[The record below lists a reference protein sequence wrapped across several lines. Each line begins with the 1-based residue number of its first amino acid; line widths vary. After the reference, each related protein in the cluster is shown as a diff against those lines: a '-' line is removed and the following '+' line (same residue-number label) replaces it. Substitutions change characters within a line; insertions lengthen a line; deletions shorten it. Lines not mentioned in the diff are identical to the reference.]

1 VLIFI
6 NRFFKN
12 FIKGG
17 FTMKKVVGLAAA
29 GLLAVSAAN
38 AGQITVANTDITMFG
53 GVSASYNGQNNDHA
67 LRNAAIFISNP
78 LNQSLAGTWSG
89 KDSFSVNNVIIGLTK
104 PAQDGGI
111 GFTAAFGY
119 WEAPTVVA
127 SSTVVNNVNIFNSI
141 NNKNADK
148 LVGYGKTTDFKPWLA
163 FVTYKPV
170 AGLSLDAGLLWTNFG
185 ERPVTILNPHI
196 TRGVLFTANPVLLT
210 GARGTYDA
218 GVAKVYVGAGKA
230 GDYQLMGPVYKN
242 VIGNNY
248 SNYIEAGVTS
258 NLKQFGLPV
267 DVGLHTYNENGN
279 RDIYALTVGGDLGIV
294 SLGLEVDYFKADD
307 GLKKAW
313 NSVLR
318 KPIGPLP
325 ANYSASTN
333 AWGAALC
340 ANVKPV
346 AGVQVPVRI
355 EYADNKDT
363 ILIPAIAAA
372 TLVKPSN
379 AANQFNYAAAK
390 KVWTFTIT
398 PTYNP
403 TKNTFLR
410 AEVSYAKSSGDAF
423 NGTSGYLFVNDK
435 GEAKTSRTTGAVELG
450 FLF

>member
-6 NRFFKN
+6 NRFYKN

-29 GLLAVSAAN
+29 GLLAASAAN
-38 AGQITVANTDITMFG
+38 AGQITVANTDITLFG
-53 GVSASYNGQNNDHA
+53 GVSASYNAQNNDHA
-67 LRNAAIFISNP
+67 LAKTPFS
-78 LNQSLAGTWSG
+78 

-111 GFTAAFGY
+111 GFTAAFGS

-127 SSTVVNNVNIFNSI
+127 SSKVVN
-141 NNKNADK
+141 DK
-148 LVGYGKTTDFKPWLA
+148 GLVGLDQTTKFRPWLA

-185 ERPVTILNPHI
+185 ERPVTILNPQI

-230 GDYQLMGPVYKN
+230 GNYQLMGPVYYESAIVTALAN
-242 VIGNNY
+242 HAY
-248 SNYIEAGVTS
+248 SNYIEAGITS

-279 RDIYALTVGGDLGIV
+279 RDIYAATVGGDLGIV

-313 NSVLR
+313 
-318 KPIGPLP
+318 GT
-325 ANYSASTN
+325 NYSSN
-333 AWGAALC
+333 AWGTALC

-355 EYADNKDT
+355 EYADNKDS

-372 TLVKPSN
+372 RLATPNNSD
-379 AANQFNYAAAK
+379 NYSAAK

-410 AEVSYAKSSGDAF
+410 AEVSYAKSSG
-423 NGTSGYLFVNDK
+423 NVTPGTSGFLFVNDK
-435 GEAKTSRTTGAVELG
+435 NDAKTSRTTGAVELG

>member
-1 VLIFI
+1 
-6 NRFFKN
+6 
-12 FIKGG
+12 
-17 FTMKKVVGLAAA
+17 MKKVVGLAAA

-38 AGQITVANTDITMFG
+38 AGQITVANTDITLFG
-53 GVSASYNGQNNDHA
+53 GVSASYNAQNNDHA
-67 LRNAAIFISNP
+67 LR
-78 LNQSLAGTWSG
+78 GTNGFS
-89 KDSFSVNNVIIGLTK
+89 KDSFSVNNVIVGLTK

-111 GFTAAFGY
+111 GFTAAFGS

-127 SSTVVNNVNIFNSI
+127 SPDVVN
-141 NNKNADK
+141 DK
-148 LVGYGKTTDFKPWLA
+148 KGNGANPLVGYGKTTDFKPWLA

-170 AGLSLDAGLLWTNFG
+170 AGLTLDAGLLWTNFG
-185 ERPVTILNPHI
+185 ERPATILNPHI
-196 TRGVLFTANPVLLT
+196 TRGVLFTANPVLLK

-230 GDYQLMGPVYKN
+230 GDYQLMGPVY
-242 VIGNNY
+242 NNTY

-307 GLKKAW
+307 ALKESGK
-313 NSVLR
+313 S
-318 KPIGPLP
+318 
-325 ANYSASTN
+325 SN
-333 AWGAALC
+333 AWGTALC

-346 AGVQVPVRI
+346 AGIQIPVRI

-363 ILIPAIAAA
+363 KLIQVIGA
-372 TLVKPSN
+372 SGN
-379 AANQFNYAAAK
+379 AK

-410 AEVSYAKSSGDAF
+410 AEISYAKSSGAKNAGEDAWLF
-423 NGTSGYLFVNDK
+423 KDANGNN
-435 GEAKTSRTTGAVELG
+435 KTSRTTSAVELG

>member
-1 VLIFI
+1 
-6 NRFFKN
+6 
-12 FIKGG
+12 
-17 FTMKKVVGLAAA
+17 MKKVVGLAAA

-38 AGQITVANTDITMFG
+38 AGQITVANTDITLFG
-53 GVSASYNGQNNDHA
+53 GVSASYNAQNNDHA
-67 LRNAAIFISNP
+67 IAKTPFS
-78 LNQSLAGTWSG
+78 
-89 KDSFSVNNVIIGLTK
+89 KDSFSVNNVIVGLTK

-111 GFTAAFGY
+111 GFTAAFGSF
-119 WEAPTVVA
+119 EAPTVVA
-127 SSTVVNNVNIFNSI
+127 SAKVVNGENVTG
-141 NNKNADK
+141 KE
-148 LVGYGKTTDFKPWLA
+148 LVGYGKTTKFQPWLA

-242 VIGNNY
+242 VVGNNY

-313 NSVLR
+313 NTKTGATS
-318 KPIGPLP
+318 
-325 ANYSASTN
+325 SN

-363 ILIPAIAAA
+363 ILIPTIAAA
-372 TLVKPSN
+372 SLNPIISGTTIYLAP
-379 AANQFNYAAAK
+379 K

-410 AEVSYAKSSGDAF
+410 AEISYAKASGNAF

>member
-1 VLIFI
+1 
-6 NRFFKN
+6 
-12 FIKGG
+12 
-17 FTMKKVVGLAAA
+17 MKKVVGLAAA

-38 AGQITVANTDITMFG
+38 AGQITVANTDITLFG
-53 GVSASYNGQNNDHA
+53 GVSASYNAQKNDHA
-67 LRNAAIFISNP
+67 I
-78 LNQSLAGTWSG
+78 AGKGFS
-89 KDSFSVNNVIIGLTK
+89 KDSFSVNNVIVGLTK

-111 GFTAAFGY
+111 GFTAAFGS

-127 SSTVVNNVNIFNSI
+127 SSDVVNGKNGVKVNLNLVD
-141 NNKNADK
+141 NNGKPIQANEVGAK

-230 GDYQLMGPVYKN
+230 GEYQLMGPVYTK
-242 VIGNNY
+242 VLNNHY

-267 DVGLHTYNENGN
+267 DVSLHTYNENGN
-279 RDIYALTVGGDLGIV
+279 RDIYAATVGGDLGIV

-307 GLKKAW
+307 ALKIPGH
-313 NSVLR
+313 S
-318 KPIGPLP
+318 
-325 ANYSASTN
+325 SN
-333 AWGAALC
+333 AWGTALC

-363 ILIPAIAAA
+363 ILIPTIG
-372 TLVKPSN
+372 TSGLKLGN
-379 AANQFNYAAAK
+379 AK

-403 TKNTFLR
+403 TKNTFFR
-410 AEVSYAKSSGDAF
+410 SEVSYAKSSGALRAGEDAWLF
-423 NGTSGYLFVNDK
+423 NDSNGNH
-435 GEAKTSRTTGAVELG
+435 KTSRITSAVELG

>member
-6 NRFFKN
+6 NRFYKN

-38 AGQITVANTDITMFG
+38 AGQITVANTDITLFG
-53 GVSASYNGQNNDHA
+53 GVSASYNAQNNDHA
-67 LRNAAIFISNP
+67 IANAGFS
-78 LNQSLAGTWSG
+78 
-89 KDSFSVNNVIIGLTK
+89 KDSFSVNNVIVGLTK

-111 GFTAAFGY
+111 GFTAAFGS

-127 SSTVVNNVNIFNSI
+127 SSDVVNGSNVTG
-141 NNKNADK
+141 KN

-170 AGLSLDAGLLWTNFG
+170 AGLTLDAGLLWTNFG

-196 TRGVLFTANPVLLT
+196 TRGVLFTANPALLT

-230 GDYQLMGPVYKN
+230 GNYQLMGPVYTQVLNKH
-242 VIGNNY
+242 Y
-248 SNYIEAGVTS
+248 SNYIEAGITS

-307 GLKKAW
+307 GLKKIW
-313 NSVLR
+313 NAATGATS
-318 KPIGPLP
+318 
-325 ANYSASTN
+325 SN
-333 AWGAALC
+333 AWGTALC

-355 EYADNKDT
+355 EYADNKDS
-363 ILIPAIAAA
+363 ILIPVIG
-372 TLVKPSN
+372 TSGLGLGN
-379 AANQFNYAAAK
+379 AK

-410 AEVSYAKSSGDAF
+410 AEVSYAKSSGALRAGQDAWLF
-423 NGTSGYLFVNDK
+423 KDSNGNN
-435 GEAKTSRTTGAVELG
+435 KTSRTTGAVELG

>member
-1 VLIFI
+1 VLILI
-6 NRFFKN
+6 NRFYKN

-38 AGQITVANTDITMFG
+38 AGQITVANTDITLFG
-53 GVSASYNGQNNDHA
+53 GVSASYNAQNNDHA
-67 LRNAAIFISNP
+67 IYDADQKTDGQQPGFS
-78 LNQSLAGTWSG
+78 
-89 KDSFSVNNVIIGLTK
+89 KDSFSVNNVIVGLTK

-111 GFTAAFGY
+111 GFTAAFGSF
-119 WEAPTVVA
+119 EAPTVVA
-127 SSTVVNNVNIFNSI
+127 SPDVVNGKNVVGEN
-141 NNKNADK
+141 

-230 GDYQLMGPVYKN
+230 GKYQLMGPVYTTKT
-242 VIGNNY
+242 NY
-248 SNYIEAGVTS
+248 TNYIEAGITS

-279 RDIYALTVGGDLGIV
+279 RDIYAATVGGDLGIV

-307 GLKKAW
+307 GLKKATT
-313 NSVLR
+313 
-318 KPIGPLP
+318 G
-325 ANYSASTN
+325 STSSN
-333 AWGAALC
+333 AWGTALC

-363 ILIPAIAAA
+363 ILIPTIA
-372 TLVKPSN
+372 TGN
-379 AANQFNYAAAK
+379 AK

-410 AEVSYAKSSGDAF
+410 AEVSYAKSSSAKSAGDA
-423 NGTSGYLFVNDK
+423 SIFVNDK
-435 GEAKTSRTTGAVELG
+435 NQPKTSRTTSTVELG

>member
-1 VLIFI
+1 
-6 NRFFKN
+6 
-12 FIKGG
+12 
-17 FTMKKVVGLAAA
+17 MKKVVGLAAA

-53 GVSASYNGQNNDHA
+53 GVSASYNAQNNDHA
-67 LRNAAIFISNP
+67 IANAGFS
-78 LNQSLAGTWSG
+78 
-89 KDSFSVNNVIIGLTK
+89 KDSFSVNNVIVGLTK

-111 GFTAAFGY
+111 GFTAAFGSF
-119 WEAPTVVA
+119 EAPTVVA
-127 SSTVVNNVNIFNSI
+127 SSDVVNG
-141 NNKNADK
+141 KNRVGTGTD
-148 LVGYGKTTDFKPWLA
+148 LIGYGKTTDFKPWLG

-185 ERPVTILNPHI
+185 EKPVTILNPHI
-196 TRGVLFTANPVLLT
+196 TRGVLFTANPALLK

-230 GDYQLMGPVYKN
+230 GNYQLMGPVYTG
-242 VIGNNY
+242 VVNNHY

-267 DVGLHTYNENGN
+267 DVGLHTYNESGN
-279 RDIYALTVGGDLGIV
+279 RDIYALTVGGDLGTVPRLGTV
-294 SLGLEVDYFKADD
+294 SLGLEVDYFKADS
-307 GLKKAW
+307 GLKDAW

-318 KPIGPLP
+318 KTFGPLP

-355 EYADNKDT
+355 EYANNKNT
-363 ILIPAIAAA
+363 ILIPTIGAA
-372 TLVKPSN
+372 TSVTPRGPSN
-379 AANQFNYAAAK
+379 YSAAK

-410 AEVSYAKSSGDAF
+410 AEISYAKASGNALDRK
-423 NGTSGYLFVNDK
+423 TGYLFVDDK
-435 GEAKTSRTTGAVELG
+435 LEAKTSRTTSAVELG

>member
-6 NRFFKN
+6 NRFNKN

-38 AGQITVANTDITMFG
+38 AGQVTVANSDITLFG
-53 GVSASYNGQNNDHA
+53 GVSASYNTQNNDHA
-67 LRNAAIFISNP
+67 LRSTTVDQNGNVIAKP
-78 LNQSLAGTWSG
+78 WSG

-111 GFTAAFGY
+111 GFTAAFGS

-127 SSTVVNNVNIFNSI
+127 SSNVVNDKAGDGAN
-141 NNKNADK
+141 K

-196 TRGVLFTANPVLLT
+196 TRGVLFTANPALLE
-210 GARGTYDA
+210 GARGTYDT
-218 GVAKVYVGAGKA
+218 GVVKVYVGAGKA
-230 GDYQLMGPVYKN
+230 GKDQLMGPVYKDT
-242 VIGNNY
+242 IKSNY
-248 SNYIEAGVTS
+248 NSYIEAGITS

-279 RDIYALTVGGDLGIV
+279 RDIYALTAGGDLGIV
-294 SLGLEVDYFKADD
+294 SLGLEVDYFKAGDS
-307 GLKKAW
+307 LKKAW
-313 NSVLR
+313 DTKAATISS
-318 KPIGPLP
+318 I
-325 ANYSASTN
+325 ANYSASSN
-333 AWGAALC
+333 AWGAALY

-346 AGVQVPVRI
+346 ASVQVPVRI

-363 ILIPAIAAA
+363 ALIPAIAAA
-372 TLVKPSN
+372 SLVNPNNTGTTK
-379 AANQFNYAAAK
+379 YAAAK

-410 AEVSYAKSSGDAF
+410 AEVSYAKASDDAF
-423 NGTSGYLFVNDK
+423 NGKSGYLFVNDK

>member
-1 VLIFI
+1 
-6 NRFFKN
+6 
-12 FIKGG
+12 
-17 FTMKKVVGLAAA
+17 MKKVVGLAAA

-38 AGQITVANTDITMFG
+38 AGQITVANTDITLFG
-53 GVSASYNGQNNDHA
+53 GVSASYNAQNNDHA
-67 LRNAAIFISNP
+67 LR
-78 LNQSLAGTWSG
+78 GTNG
-89 KDSFSVNNVIIGLTK
+89 FQKDSFSVNNVIVGLTK

-111 GFTAAFGY
+111 GFTAAFGS

-127 SSTVVNNVNIFNSI
+127 SSDVVNDKAGNGA
-141 NNKNADK
+141 NK
-148 LVGYGKTTDFKPWLA
+148 LLGYGKTTDFKPWLA

-230 GDYQLMGPVYKN
+230 GDYQLMGPVYKDGIVKLGGYTFKN
-242 VIGNNY
+242 KY

-313 NSVLR
+313 NKFLTDV
-318 KPIGPLP
+318 IGSS
-325 ANYSASTN
+325 YSASSN

-363 ILIPAIAAA
+363 ILIPTIAAA
-372 TLVKPSN
+372 GLVTPSN
-379 AANQFNYAAAK
+379 AGNYSAAK

-410 AEVSYAKSSGDAF
+410 AEISYAKASGSVTP
-423 NGTSGYLFVNDK
+423 NTSGFLFVNDK

>member
-1 VLIFI
+1 
-6 NRFFKN
+6 
-12 FIKGG
+12 
-17 FTMKKVVGLAAA
+17 MKKVVGLAAA

-38 AGQITVANTDITMFG
+38 AGQITVANTDITLFG
-53 GVSASYNGQNNDHA
+53 GVSASYNAQNNDHA
-67 LRNAAIFISNP
+67 IAKTPFS
-78 LNQSLAGTWSG
+78 

-111 GFTAAFGY
+111 GFTAAFGS

-127 SSTVVNNVNIFNSI
+127 SSDVVNS
-141 NNKNADK
+141 KNALNAN
-148 LVGYGKTTDFKPWLA
+148 LVNKDTKEFRPWLA

-230 GDYQLMGPVYKN
+230 GSYQLMGPVYT
-242 VIGNNY
+242 NNAILPNHKY
-248 SNYIEAGVTS
+248 SNYIEAGITS

-307 GLKKAW
+307 NLKKAW
-313 NSVLR
+313 NPTVGTTLGI
-318 KPIGPLP
+318 P
-325 ANYSASTN
+325 NYSASSN

-363 ILIPAIAAA
+363 ILIPTIGTSGI
-372 TLVKPSN
+372 TLGGVQYGN
-379 AANQFNYAAAK
+379 AK

-410 AEVSYAKSSGDAF
+410 AEVSYAKSSGALKAGQDAWLF
-423 NGTSGYLFVNDK
+423 IDSNGNQ
-435 GEAKTSRTTGAVELG
+435 KTSRTTGAVELG

>member
-6 NRFFKN
+6 NRFYKN

-38 AGQITVANTDITMFG
+38 AGQITVANTDITLFG

-67 LRNAAIFISNP
+67 IANKGFS
-78 LNQSLAGTWSG
+78 
-89 KDSFSVNNVIIGLTK
+89 KDSFSVNNVIVGLTK

-111 GFTAAFGY
+111 GFTAAFGS

-127 SSTVVNNVNIFNSI
+127 SSTVVNDNG
-141 NNKNADK
+141 
-148 LVGYGKTTDFKPWLA
+148 LVGNVKTTDFKPWLA

-196 TRGVLFTANPVLLT
+196 TRGVLFTANPVLLE
-210 GARGTYDA
+210 GARATYDA

-230 GDYQLMGPVYKN
+230 GGDYQLMGPVYKN
-242 VIGNNY
+242 VVYGGNDKY
-248 SNYIEAGVTS
+248 SNYIEAGITS

-279 RDIYALTVGGDLGIV
+279 RDIYAATVGGDLGIV

-313 NSVLR
+313 NDYLR
-318 KPIGPLP
+318 NLPGNLLP

-372 TLVKPSN
+372 SLNPITVGTTKYL
-379 AANQFNYAAAK
+379 AAK

-410 AEVSYAKSSGDAF
+410 AEISYAKASGDAF
-423 NGTSGYLFVNDK
+423 NGKSGYLFVNDK

>member
-1 VLIFI
+1 MCVNFYLQIY
-6 NRFFKN
+6 KN

-38 AGQITVANTDITMFG
+38 AGQITVANTDITLFG
-53 GVSASYNGQNNDHA
+53 GVSASYNAQNNDHA
-67 LRNAAIFISNP
+67 LRLKYDSNNNP
-78 LNQSLAGTWSG
+78 IPWR
-89 KDSFSVNNVIIGLTK
+89 KDSFSVNNVIVGLTK

-111 GFTAAFGY
+111 GFTAAFGS

-127 SSTVVNNVNIFNSI
+127 SSTVVNDNG
-141 NNKNADK
+141 
-148 LVGYGKTTDFKPWLA
+148 LVGNVKTTDFKPWLA

-170 AGLSLDAGLLWTNFG
+170 AGLTLDAGLLWTNFG

-196 TRGVLFTANPVLLT
+196 TRGVLFTANPALLT

-230 GDYQLMGPVYKN
+230 GDYQLMGPVYQDGIVKDGHGD
-242 VIGNNY
+242 VFENNY
-248 SNYIEAGVTS
+248 SNYIEAGITS

-279 RDIYALTVGGDLGIV
+279 RDIYAATVGGDLGIV

-307 GLKKAW
+307 GLKKKW
-313 NSVLR
+313 NDFLR
-318 KPIGPLP
+318 NLNGNPLP
-325 ANYSASTN
+325 NYSASSS

-340 ANVKPV
+340 ANIKPV

-372 TLVKPSN
+372 SLVQPSN
-379 AANQFNYAAAK
+379 AVNRYDYLAAK

-410 AEVSYAKSSGDAF
+410 AEVSYAKASGSAF

>member
-1 VLIFI
+1 
-6 NRFFKN
+6 
-12 FIKGG
+12 
-17 FTMKKVVGLAAA
+17 MKKVVGLAAA

-38 AGQITVANTDITMFG
+38 AGQITVANTDITLFG
-53 GVSASYNGQNNDHA
+53 GVSASYNAQNNDHA
-67 LRNAAIFISNP
+67 LR
-78 LNQSLAGTWSG
+78 GTNGFS
-89 KDSFSVNNVIIGLTK
+89 KDSFSVNNVIVGLTK

-111 GFTAAFGY
+111 GFTAAFGS

-127 SSTVVNNVNIFNSI
+127 SPDVVN
-141 NNKNADK
+141 DK
-148 LVGYGKTTDFKPWLA
+148 KGNGANPLVGYGKTTDFKPWLA

-170 AGLSLDAGLLWTNFG
+170 AGLTLDAGLLWTNFG
-185 ERPVTILNPHI
+185 ERPATILNPHI
-196 TRGVLFTANPVLLT
+196 TRGVLFTANPVLLK

-230 GDYQLMGPVYKN
+230 GDYQLMGPVY
-242 VIGNNY
+242 NNTY

-294 SLGLEVDYFKADD
+294 SLGLEVDYFKADSS
-307 GLKKAW
+307 LKDAW
-313 NSVLR
+313 DEDS
-318 KPIGPLP
+318 
-325 ANYSASTN
+325 SSN

-346 AGVQVPVRI
+346 AGVQIPVRI

-363 ILIPAIAAA
+363 ILIPTIAAA
-372 TLVKPSN
+372 GLVKPNS
-379 AANQFNYAAAK
+379 AGSYSAAK

-410 AEVSYAKSSGDAF
+410 AEISYAKASGDATD
-423 NGTSGYLFVNDK
+423 GKTGYLFINDK

>member
-1 VLIFI
+1 MTST
-6 NRFFKN
+6 R
-12 FIKGG
+12 
-17 FTMKKVVGLAAA
+17 
-29 GLLAVSAAN
+29 
-38 AGQITVANTDITMFG
+38 
-53 GVSASYNGQNNDHA
+53 
-67 LRNAAIFISNP
+67 
-78 LNQSLAGTWSG
+78 QSWSG

-111 GFTAAFGY
+111 GFTAAFGS

-127 SSTVVNNVNIFNSI
+127 SSKVVNNVNITNSV
-141 NNKNADK
+141 NNTTVKE
-148 LVGYGKTTDFKPWLA
+148 LIGYGKTTDFKPWLA

-170 AGLSLDAGLLWTNFG
+170 AGLTLDAGLLWTNFG

-196 TRGVLFTANPVLLT
+196 TRGVLFTANPVLLE
-210 GARGTYDA
+210 GARGTYDT

-242 VIGNNY
+242 VVYGGKNGY
-248 SNYIEAGVTS
+248 SNYIEAGITS

-279 RDIYALTVGGDLGIV
+279 RDIYAATVGGDLGIV

-307 GLKKAW
+307 NLKKAW
-313 NSVLR
+313 GTSH
-318 KPIGPLP
+318 
-325 ANYSASTN
+325 SSN

-372 TLVKPSN
+372 GLVIPN
-379 AANQFNYAAAK
+379 NPGNYSAAK

-403 TKNTFLR
+403 TKNTF
-410 AEVSYAKSSGDAF
+410 
-423 NGTSGYLFVNDK
+423 
-435 GEAKTSRTTGAVELG
+435 
-450 FLF
+450 

>member
-1 VLIFI
+1 
-6 NRFFKN
+6 
-12 FIKGG
+12 
-17 FTMKKVVGLAAA
+17 
-29 GLLAVSAAN
+29 
-38 AGQITVANTDITMFG
+38 
-53 GVSASYNGQNNDHA
+53 VSASYNAQNNDHA
-67 LRNAAIFISNP
+67 LRSTGTVLAPTNAGA
-78 LNQSLAGTWSG
+78 WSG
-89 KDSFSVNNVIIGLTK
+89 KDSFSVNNVIVGLTK

-111 GFTAAFGY
+111 GFTAAFGS

-127 SSTVVNNVNIFNSI
+127 SSDVVN
-141 NNKNADK
+141 DK
-148 LVGYGKTTDFKPWLA
+148 EGNGAKPLVGYGKTTDFKPWLA

-170 AGLSLDAGLLWTNFG
+170 AGLTLDAGLLWTNFG

-196 TRGVLFTANPVLLT
+196 TRGVLFTANPALLT

-230 GDYQLMGPVYKN
+230 GTYQLMGPAYTDV
-242 VIGNNY
+242 VGSNY
-248 SNYIEAGVTS
+248 NNYIEAGITS

-313 NSVLR
+313 NRFTGGV
-318 KPIGPLP
+318 
-325 ANYSASTN
+325 STSSN

-372 TLVKPSN
+372 SLVNPNN
-379 AANQFNYAAAK
+379 AGTTNYLAPK

-410 AEVSYAKSSGDAF
+410 AEISYAKASGNAF

>member
-1 VLIFI
+1 
-6 NRFFKN
+6 
-12 FIKGG
+12 
-17 FTMKKVVGLAAA
+17 MKKVVGLAAA

-38 AGQITVANTDITMFG
+38 AGQITVANTDITLFG
-53 GVSASYNGQNNDHA
+53 GVSASYNAQNNDHA
-67 LRNAAIFISNP
+67 IANAGFS
-78 LNQSLAGTWSG
+78 
-89 KDSFSVNNVIIGLTK
+89 KDSFSVNNVIVGLTK

-111 GFTAAFGY
+111 GFTAAFGS

-127 SSTVVNNVNIFNSI
+127 SSDVVN
-141 NNKNADK
+141 DK
-148 LVGYGKTTDFKPWLA
+148 ARNGANPLVGYGKTTDFKPWLA

-170 AGLSLDAGLLWTNFG
+170 AGLTLDAGLLWTNFG

-230 GDYQLMGPVYKN
+230 GNYQLMGPVYYKSAIVTALAN
-242 VIGNNY
+242 HTY
-248 SNYIEAGVTS
+248 SNYIEAGITS

-307 GLKKAW
+307 GLKKKW
-313 NSVLR
+313 GNNTS
-318 KPIGPLP
+318 
-325 ANYSASTN
+325 SN

-372 TLVKPSN
+372 RLASPN
-379 AANQFNYAAAK
+379 NPANYSAAK

-410 AEVSYAKSSGDAF
+410 AEVSYAKSSGNVSA
-423 NGTSGYLFVNDK
+423 GTSGFLFINSNKD
-435 GEAKTSRTTGAVELG
+435 AKTSRTTGAVELG

>member
-1 VLIFI
+1 
-6 NRFFKN
+6 
-12 FIKGG
+12 
-17 FTMKKVVGLAAA
+17 MKKVVGLAAA

-38 AGQITVANTDITMFG
+38 AGQITVANTDITLFG
-53 GVSASYNGQNNDHA
+53 GVSASYNAQKNDHA
-67 LRNAAIFISNP
+67 IAKPGFS
-78 LNQSLAGTWSG
+78 
-89 KDSFSVNNVIIGLTK
+89 KDSFSVNNVIVGLTK

-111 GFTAAFGY
+111 GFTAAFGS

-127 SSTVVNNVNIFNSI
+127 SSDVVNNKAANGA
-141 NNKNADK
+141 NK
-148 LVGYGKTTDFKPWLA
+148 LLGYGQTTDFKPWLA

-170 AGLSLDAGLLWTNFG
+170 AGLTLDAGSLSTNFG

-230 GDYQLMGPVYKN
+230 GNYQLMGPVYKDGIVN
-242 VIGNNY
+242 LNGYTFKNKY

-313 NSVLR
+313 NKFLTDV
-318 KPIGPLP
+318 IGSS
-325 ANYSASTN
+325 YSASSN

-363 ILIPAIAAA
+363 ILIPTIAAA
-372 TLVKPSN
+372 TLVKPNNSGTTT
-379 AANQFNYAAAK
+379 YAAAK

-410 AEVSYAKSSGDAF
+410 AEISYAKASGNAF

>member
-1 VLIFI
+1 
-6 NRFFKN
+6 
-12 FIKGG
+12 
-17 FTMKKVVGLAAA
+17 MKKVVGLAAA

-38 AGQITVANTDITMFG
+38 AGQITVANTDITLFG
-53 GVSASYNGQNNDHA
+53 GVSASYNIQNNDHA
-67 LRNAAIFISNP
+67 IVKTPFS
-78 LNQSLAGTWSG
+78 

-111 GFTAAFGY
+111 GFTAAFGSF
-119 WEAPTVVA
+119 EAPTVVA
-127 SSTVVNNVNIFNSI
+127 SSDVVNGRNRVKTRTNLVVPTGPTTSVNVDAEGTDLI
-141 NNKNADK
+141 
-148 LVGYGKTTDFKPWLA
+148 GYGKTTDFKPWLA

-185 ERPVTILNPHI
+185 EKPVTILNPHI

-230 GDYQLMGPVYKN
+230 GDYQLMGPVYKK
-242 VIGNNY
+242 VVENNY
-248 SNYIEAGVTS
+248 SNYIEAGITS
-258 NLKQFGLPV
+258 NLKQFGLSV

-279 RDIYALTVGGDLGIV
+279 RDIYALTVGGDLGTVPRLGTV

-307 GLKKAW
+307 SLEKKW
-313 NSVLR
+313 NSKVGATLGI
-318 KPIGPLP
+318 P
-325 ANYSASTN
+325 NYSSSSN
-333 AWGAALC
+333 AWGAALY
-340 ANVKPV
+340 ANVKPAV
-346 AGVQVPVRI
+346 GVQIPVRI

-363 ILIPAIAAA
+363 ILIPTIG
-372 TLVKPSN
+372 TSGLGFGN
-379 AANQFNYAAAK
+379 AK

-410 AEVSYAKSSGDAF
+410 AEISYAKSSSALNAGQDAHLF
-423 NGTSGYLFVNDK
+423 KEANGND
-435 GEAKTSRTTGAVELG
+435 KTSRTTGAVELG

>member
-1 VLIFI
+1 MCVNFYLQIY
-6 NRFFKN
+6 KN

-38 AGQITVANTDITMFG
+38 AGQITVANTDITLFG
-53 GVSASYNGQNNDHA
+53 GVSASYNAQNNDHA
-67 LRNAAIFISNP
+67 IAKKGFS
-78 LNQSLAGTWSG
+78 

-111 GFTAAFGY
+111 GFTAAFGS

-127 SSTVVNNVNIFNSI
+127 SSDVVNG
-141 NNKNADK
+141 KNTVANGTN
-148 LVGYGKTTDFKPWLA
+148 LVGYGNTTDFKPWLA

-230 GDYQLMGPVYKN
+230 GKNQLMGPVYYDN
-242 VIGNNY
+242 QLVHLNGHVY
-248 SNYIEAGVTS
+248 SNYIEAGITS

-279 RDIYALTVGGDLGIV
+279 RDIYVATVGGDLGIV

-307 GLKKAW
+307 GLKKLW
-313 NSVLR
+313 NPNFGATS
-318 KPIGPLP
+318 
-325 ANYSASTN
+325 SN
-333 AWGAALC
+333 AWGTALC

-372 TLVKPSN
+372 RLATVN
-379 AANQFNYAAAK
+379 NNYSAAK

-410 AEVSYAKSSGDAF
+410 AEVSYAKSSGNVTA
-423 NGTSGYLFVNDK
+423 GTSGFLFVNDK

>member
-1 VLIFI
+1 MLIFI
-6 NRFFKN
+6 YRFYKN

-38 AGQITVANTDITMFG
+38 AGQITVANTDITLFG
-53 GVSASYNGQNNDHA
+53 GVSASYNAQNNDHA
-67 LRNAAIFISNP
+67 LRST
-78 LNQSLAGTWSG
+78 GTVLSRTGAQPWSG
-89 KDSFSVNNVIIGLTK
+89 KDSFSVNNVIVGLTK

-111 GFTAAFGY
+111 GFTAAFGS

-127 SSTVVNNVNIFNSI
+127 SSDVVNDKAGNGA
-141 NNKNADK
+141 NK
-148 LVGYGKTTDFKPWLA
+148 LLGYGKTTDFKPWLA

-230 GDYQLMGPVYKN
+230 GDYQLMGPVYKDGIVKLGSN
-242 VIGNNY
+242 VFVNKY

-307 GLKKAW
+307 GLKKKW
-313 NSVLR
+313 NNYL
-318 KPIGPLP
+318 INNFLAP
-325 ANYSASTN
+325 ANYSASSN

-363 ILIPAIAAA
+363 ILIPTIAAA
-372 TLVKPSN
+372 GLVTPSN
-379 AANQFNYAAAK
+379 AGNYSAAK

-410 AEVSYAKSSGDAF
+410 AEISYAKASGSVTP
-423 NGTSGYLFVNDK
+423 NTSGFLFVNDK

>member
-1 VLIFI
+1 
-6 NRFFKN
+6 
-12 FIKGG
+12 
-17 FTMKKVVGLAAA
+17 MKKVVGLAAA

-38 AGQITVANTDITMFG
+38 AGQITVANTDITLFG
-53 GVSASYNGQNNDHA
+53 GVSASYNAQNNDHA
-67 LRNAAIFISNP
+67 LRSTGNAGGIAQP
-78 LNQSLAGTWSG
+78 WSG
-89 KDSFSVNNVIIGLTK
+89 KDSFSVNNVIVGLTK

-111 GFTAAFGY
+111 GFTAAFGSF
-119 WEAPTVVA
+119 EAPTVVA
-127 SSTVVNNVNIFNSI
+127 SSDVVNAGNG
-141 NNKNADK
+141 

-218 GVAKVYVGAGKA
+218 GVVKVYVGAGKA
-230 GDYQLMGPVYKN
+230 GNYQLMGPVYTDN
-242 VIGNNY
+242 TILPNHIY
-248 SNYIEAGVTS
+248 SNYIEAGITS

-307 GLKKAW
+307 GLKEAW
-313 NSVLR
+313 GNNTS
-318 KPIGPLP
+318 
-325 ANYSASTN
+325 SN

-372 TLVKPSN
+372 SLVAPQN
-379 AANQFNYAAAK
+379 AGTTVYIASK

-410 AEVSYAKSSGDAF
+410 AEISYAKASGTAF
-423 NGTSGYLFVNDK
+423 NIPGVPTSGYLFVNGN

>member
-1 VLIFI
+1 
-6 NRFFKN
+6 
-12 FIKGG
+12 
-17 FTMKKVVGLAAA
+17 MKKVVGLAAA

-38 AGQITVANTDITMFG
+38 AGQITVANTDITLFG
-53 GVSASYNGQNNDHA
+53 GVSASYNAQKNDHA
-67 LRNAAIFISNP
+67 IAKPGFS
-78 LNQSLAGTWSG
+78 
-89 KDSFSVNNVIIGLTK
+89 KDSFSVNNVIVGLTK
-104 PAQDGGI
+104 SAQDGGI
-111 GFTAAFGY
+111 GFTAAFGS

-127 SSTVVNNVNIFNSI
+127 SSDVVNGKNVLD
-141 NNKNADK
+141 KN
-148 LVGYGKTTDFKPWLA
+148 LLGYGKTTDFKPWLA

-170 AGLSLDAGLLWTNFG
+170 AGLTLDAGLIWTNFG

-242 VIGNNY
+242 VVGNKY

-279 RDIYALTVGGDLGIV
+279 RDIYALTVGGDLGIA

-307 GLKKAW
+307 GLKK
-313 NSVLR
+313 
-318 KPIGPLP
+318 KLP
-325 ANYSASTN
+325 NHSSN
-333 AWGAALC
+333 AWGTALC

-363 ILIPAIAAA
+363 ILIPTIA
-372 TLVKPSN
+372 TGN
-379 AANQFNYAAAK
+379 AK

-410 AEVSYAKSSGDAF
+410 AEVSYAKSSGALNAGQDAWLF
-423 NGTSGYLFVNDK
+423 IDSNGNR
-435 GEAKTSRTTGAVELG
+435 KTSRTTGAVELG